1 MIRHN
6 MEQRTIEWHEIK
18 HSKIGG
24 TLSKGLFVKSD
35 TLLIDLLSQ
44 CIEEYEGEESYISSD
59 MQRGIDL
66 EPYAREALAN
76 EVFVSFKE
84 VGFLQSDSIPLLGLS
99 PDGITDDDTA
109 ACEIKCPSAKKHT
122 STILANEIP
131 SDNIHQCLHYFT
143 VNPKLEILY
152 FASYRPE
159 CLVKPLWWTAIT
171 LFTPIDLGT
180 KAKPNIKTVEEWVG
194 IAREEAEKLNHEL
207 NMALLKLN
215 EMYGN

>member
-6 MEQRTIEWHEIK
+6 MEQRTIEWFEIK

-44 CIEEYEGEESYISSD
+44 RIEEYEAEESYISSD
-59 MQRGIDL
+59 MQRGIEL
-66 EPYAREALAN
+66 EPYAREALSN

-84 VGFLQSDSIPLLGLS
+84 VGFLQSASIPLIGLS

-109 ACEIKCPSAKKHT
+109 ACEIKCPGAKKHT

-171 LFTPIDLGT
+171 LDSPIDLGT
-180 KAKPNIKTVEEWVG
+180 KAKPNIKTVTEWVE

-215 EMYGN
+215 EMYI

>member
-6 MEQRTIEWHEIK
+6 IDQRTIEWHELK
-18 HSKIGG
+18 HGKIGG

-44 CIEEYEGEESYISSD
+44 RIEDYEGEESYISAD

-66 EPYAREALAN
+66 EPYAREELSK
-76 EVFVSFKE
+76 EVFVTFKE
-84 VGFLQSDSIPLLGLS
+84 VGFLQSASIPLIGIS
-99 PDGITDDDTA
+99 PDGISDDDTE
-109 ACEIKCPSAKKHT
+109 ACEIKCPGAKKHT

-143 VNPKLEILY
+143 VNPKLQVLY

-159 CLVKPLWWTAIT
+159 CLVKPLWWTA
-171 LFTPIDLGT
+171 LNLNSQIDLGT
-180 KAKPNIKTVEEWVG
+180 KAKPNIKTVAEWVE
-194 IAREEAEKLNHEL
+194 IARAEAEMLNKELNDKLNQ
-207 NMALLKLN
+207 LN
-215 EMYGN
+215 EMYI